1 MVSWNES
8 LRTGVA
14 EIDEQH
20 QLLFKRAAVVREA
33 VAAGQGSQ
41 EVRHTIDFLLAYAS
55 VHFETEA
62 RYMTVAAY
70 PEEQLHLDEHVKLTQ
85 ALLRAA
91 EAYKAEGASP
101 RLAEELVGFFERWLA
116 DHIHDHD
123 RQLAGWL
130 ARATTPG
137 VD

>member
-33 VAAGQGSQ
+33 VAAGQGSL
-41 EVRHTIDFLLAYAS
+41 EVRETIDFLLAYSS

-62 RYMTVAAY
+62 RYMAASAY
-70 PEEQLHLDEHVKLTQ
+70 PKEQLHLDEHVKLTRT
-85 ALLRAA
+85 LLRAA
-91 EAYKAEGASP
+91 EAYRAEGASP
-101 RLAEELVGFFERWLA
+101 RMAEELVGFFERWLA